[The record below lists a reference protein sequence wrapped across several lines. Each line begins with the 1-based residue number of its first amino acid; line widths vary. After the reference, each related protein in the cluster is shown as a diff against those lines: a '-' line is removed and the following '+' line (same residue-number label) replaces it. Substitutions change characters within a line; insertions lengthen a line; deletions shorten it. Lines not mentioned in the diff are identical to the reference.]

1 MGNLYNLKGIVRL
14 KCRLDC
20 LFLHIN
26 DTRCDEDTIFLNMN
40 RDLFLQH
47 DDNVCQDV
55 GNRNVVLLV
64 FDLVLHCLIVDDVAL
79 YDLKLLRCD
88 SVCFQILANGC
99 DRIFIQIRSKYV
111 FCAQF

>member
-1 MGNLYNLKGIVRL
+1 
-14 KCRLDC
+14 
-20 LFLHIN
+20 
-26 DTRCDEDTIFLNMN
+26 MN

-55 GNRNVVLLV
+55 GNRNVVILV
-64 FDLVLHCLIVDDVAL
+64 FYLVLHCFIVDDVAL
-79 YDLKLLRCD
+79 YDLELLRCD